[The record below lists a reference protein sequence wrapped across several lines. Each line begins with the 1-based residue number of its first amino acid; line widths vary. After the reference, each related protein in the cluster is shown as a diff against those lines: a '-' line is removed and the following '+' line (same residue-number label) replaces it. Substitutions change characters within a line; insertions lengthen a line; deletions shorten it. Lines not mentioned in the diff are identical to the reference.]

1 MYLTYHMLQE
11 QLLVG
16 SLYLFEVALDAI
28 ELRAVGYVEDLRDV
42 QLLEEQLRA
51 PGLVHGKVVEEEGEV
66 APAEL
71 ASELANECDE
81 GLRVDGQR
89 VDGEVDEAPVLID
102 GGDERQSLNF
112 QIGVVDPHPV
122 PLVGPALGPER
133 SKRKQ
138 RLV

>member
-16 SLYLFEVALDAI
+16 GLHLREVALNAV
-28 ELRAVGYVEDLRDV
+28 ELRAVGHVEDLRDV

-66 APAEL
+66 APAKL

-102 GGDERQSLNF
+102 GGDEPKFELSN
-112 QIGVVDPHPV
+112 
-122 PLVGPALGPER
+122 R
-133 SKRKQ
+133 SR
-138 RLV
+138 

>member
-1 MYLTYHMLQE
+1 MYLTYHILQE
-11 QLLVG
+11 QLLVSG
-16 SLYLFEVALDAI
+16 LHLCKVALDAV

-81 GLRVDGQR
+81 VY
-89 VDGEVDEAPVLID
+89 VLMAKGWMAKSMRPPSSYMAATIAK
-102 GGDERQSLNF
+102 
-112 QIGVVDPHPV
+112 V
-122 PLVGPALGPER
+122 
-133 SKRKQ
+133 
-138 RLV
+138 